1 MQHAAPCKAGT
12 SRPDKQLQSTN
23 PAALSASNSPAQQ
36 PAFFPSPR
44 QKERYSAPAVK
55 PNSKAQKGA
64 GKGED
69 SPLGDPIP
77 SPARAIFRTCKAMR
91 RRWALGAALH
101 PAARRRSPLP
111 LQFSAAG
118 TAFPQALL
126 VDFQAAPSAPT
137 RNQEEARA
145 APHFPGQA
153 AAPPGQKKSPASM
166 GRVLLKGKF
175 FRRLLR
181 RLPGRVGEIPVDAL
195 SLIHI

>member
-1 MQHAAPCKAGT
+1 MAI
-12 SRPDKQLQSTN
+12 QSL
-23 PAALSASNSPAQQ
+23 PQREP
-36 PAFFPSPR
+36 FF
-44 QKERYSAPAVK
+44 APAK
-55 PNSKAQKGA
+55 RCGGA
-64 GKGED
+64 G
-69 SPLGDPIP
+69 
-77 SPARAIFRTCKAMR
+77 
-91 RRWALGAALH
+91 RWGPPCTLPPGAVT
-101 PAARRRSPLP
+101 PLP

-145 APHFPGQA
+145 APHFPGQT

-166 GRVLLKGKF
+166 GRVLLKGNF

-195 SLIHI
+195 AVVLLQKGVGLGEVATAEKPPEGREGAGVGGLQD